1 MNINVAVMNSFID
14 GTTGGNPA
22 GVVLNADTLN
32 TAQKLSIAQQV
43 GLSETAFVSA
53 SSSADFKLDFFTP
66 EKQIAHCGHATIATF
81 SYLSQL
87 NLITHPK
94 TSKETIEGNR
104 EIEIKGDFAYMEQL
118 APSYQDV
125 DLDSEHVLK
134 ALGITQNQLLKAP
147 MIANTGNNFLIV
159 GVKSKGDLSAIKPNQ
174 TLIANLSKKY
184 NLIGFYVFTT
194 ETNQGNRDA
203 SSRMFA
209 PFYGIDEESATGMAA
224 GPLACYLY
232 DHMEIHKDIFVIEQG
247 YAMQPAS
254 PSCIEVLLTLKNNR
268 ITKVTAGGTAT
279 VSKMLNIEID

>member
-22 GVVLNADTLN
+22 GVVLNADALN
-32 TAQKLSIAQQV
+32 STQKLTIAQRV
-43 GLSETAFVSA
+43 GLSETAFVSE

-87 NLITHPK
+87 NLIANPK

-104 EIEIKGDFAYMEQL
+104 EIEIKGNFAYMEQL
-118 APSYQDV
+118 APTYQNV
-125 DLDSEHVLK
+125 DSDHHGILE
-134 ALGITQNQLLKAP
+134 ALGITQNQLLNAP
-147 MIANTGNNFLIV
+147 MIANTGNSFLIV
-159 GVKSKGDLSAIKPNQ
+159 GVKSKGDLTAIKPNQ

-194 ETNQGNRDA
+194 ETNQGKRDA

-224 GPLACYLY
+224 GPLACYLH
-232 DHMEIHKDIFVIEQG
+232 DHLEINKNTFVIEQG

-254 PSCIEVLLTLKNNR
+254 PSCIEVLLTLKNDR